1 MTVSGGLVLLS
12 PLIYFLYDR
21 FCKPEDVNPSESLRS
36 VPAVRGDGVNF
47 LFIFPALKNISQVSV
62 ILYLLTALAW
72 ALLGFLWIFGARQI
86 ENQNCGHDSHTY
98 WVGSELITRTIVDLK
113 YCFSFSSLSVH

>member
-1 MTVSGGLVLLS
+1 MNASETV
-12 PLIYFLYDR
+12 R
-21 FCKPEDVNPSESLRS
+21 KPDPAEMFDCLDI
-36 VPAVRGDGVNF
+36 PAV
-47 LFIFPALKNISQVSV
+47 KNISQLSV

-72 ALLGFLWIFGARQI
+72 ALVGFVWIFGAQQI